1 MKRGNKCLLP
11 VKFNINLNSVA
22 RVDFIFKQGSF
33 VKQFQYPS
41 DVASRRGDENIIDL
55 IWEPEDTM
63 RLDASCKVSMD
74 TRVYLNGTQYQ
85 PDTTITC
92 FNITGTLF
100 KEVAENA

>member
-22 RVDFIFKQGSF
+22 RVDFIFKQGNF

-41 DVASRRGDENIIDL
+41 DVASRRGDDIIDL

-74 TRVYLNGTQYQ
+74 ARVYLNGTQYQ
-85 PDTTITC
+85 PDTTIVH
-92 FNITGTLF
+92 FNIMGTLF
-100 KEVAENA
+100 KEVAENV

>member
-11 VKFNINLNSVA
+11 VKFSINLNSVA
-22 RVDFIFKQGSF
+22 RVDFIFKQGRF

-41 DVASRRGDENIIDL
+41 DVASRHGDENIIDL

-85 PDTTITC
+85 PDTAVTS
-92 FNITGTLF
+92 FDITGTLF